1 MKPLFLFASVAS
13 LCALSHA
20 EPVKPNLKVAL
31 CTGDFGMWAQ
41 DRVPMIENAV
51 AFNSPGAGVS
61 WEVNQSYN
69 MTRRLED
76 PIWLGRF
83 DCVVI
88 GDVGIGQLT
97 PRAQSNLVAWVRRGG
112 GLVWVNQAK
121 STIPFKGSEDAVPM
135 PLKAILP
142 VAYPDF
148 SRPVPGAQVMASGD
162 AFFKGI
168 DFSPLSAENARKDLS
183 QLLTE
188 RSVGRGRVLGLSGAF
203 TKETKQVAYATYED
217 IPGSWAQFP
226 ALGEIW
232 TRVLN
237 RASLNSPRRGQSMAQ
252 VDAAFSPSILKAT
265 VSVDARQ
272 KIDEIRGGDFS
283 VVALKQ
289 LYNEDGGAHEDLFL
303 ALNPRDW
310 FDRRSQELMPNTQG
324 TKSDKPAF
332 FRDYNIRGIY
342 LADNTYGGYSNWDD
356 AKYAEQEALA
366 VEVARK
372 YGALIPF
379 FQAGN
384 EPPLDAGYVK
394 FHQRFVGQVL
404 KLAPS
409 YQVIGPNKAFNI
421 YGVDPKEM
429 QFYIDSCGKTTD
441 ILNWHTYGQPPSTI
455 LAEARYWS
463 DRATGKMRAPG
474 PARVMFTENDAWNQ
488 GDSQFNYIME
498 RALTFLPEKRI
509 IANFQ
514 YCMEPRSEGGTYRFG
529 VLQPDGEMSANYNG
543 YWIWKDLRGDMVKS
557 SIRAALAQDNPLHVL
572 ASRSKDGR
580 AVTAVVYLSTPVY
593 APAQTKVG
601 PKSPVRLLN
610 RARANVEVQLPP
622 GQWRLTQN
630 RAAWNKRTTTAAP
643 QVFTGTAKVPVE
655 VAPYEAVALTWTRV

>member
-1 MKPLFLFASVAS
+1 MKPLFVFASVAS
-13 LCALSHA
+13 LCACSHA
-20 EPVKPNLKVAL
+20 EPVELNLKVAL

-41 DRVPMIENAV
+41 DRVPMIEGAV
-51 AFNSPGAGVS
+51 ASNSPGAHVS

-76 PIWLGRF
+76 ATWLSRF

-97 PRAQSNLVAWVRRGG
+97 PRAQSNLVRWVRSGG
-112 GLVWVNQAK
+112 GLVWVNQGK
-121 STIPFKGSEDAVPM
+121 STIPFRGSEEAVPM
-135 PLKAILP
+135 PLKDVLP
-142 VAYPDF
+142 VAYPD
-148 SRPVPGAQVMASGD
+148 SKPAVDAKVMASTG
-162 AFFKGI
+162 AFFRGI
-168 DFSPLSAENARKDLS
+168 DFSPLTADNARKGLN
-183 QLLTE
+183 QLLVE
-188 RSVGRGRVLGLSGAF
+188 RTTGQGRVLGLSGAF
-203 TKETKQVAYATYED
+203 TKEVRQVAYATYED

-226 ALGEIW
+226 QLGELW

-237 RASLNSPRRGQSMAQ
+237 RAGANSPRRTQSLAQ
-252 VDAAFSPSILKAT
+252 VDAAFSPAVLKAT

-272 KIDEIRGGDFS
+272 TIDEIRAADFS

-310 FDRRSQELMPNTQG
+310 FDRRSQELMPNTKG
-324 TKSDKPAF
+324 LKSDKAAF
-332 FRDYNIRGIY
+332 FRDYNIRGIF
-342 LADNTYGGYSNWDD
+342 LADNSYGGYANWDD
-356 AKYAEQEALA
+356 AKYAEQETLA
-366 VEVARK
+366 VEAARK

-384 EPPLDAGYVK
+384 EPPLDAAYVK
-394 FHQRFVGQVL
+394 FHRRFVGDVL
-404 KLAPS
+404 KSAPN

-421 YGVDPKEM
+421 RGVDPKEM
-429 QFYIDSCGKTTD
+429 QFYIDTCGKTTD
-441 ILNWHTYGQPPSTI
+441 ILNWHTYAQPPSTI

-463 DRATGKMRAPG
+463 KRANGKMRTPG

-498 RALTFLPEKRI
+498 RAFTFLPEKRI

-529 VLQPDGEMSANYNG
+529 VLQPEGEMSANYNG
-543 YWIWKDLRGDMVKS
+543 FWIWKDLRGDMVS
-557 SIRAALAQDNPLHVL
+557 STLRTDVTQNNPLHVL
-572 ASRSKDGR
+572 ASRLKDGR
-580 AVTAVVYLSTPVY
+580 TVTTVVYLSTPVY
-593 APAQTKVG
+593 GTSQDAVG
-601 PKSPVRLLN
+601 ARTALHLLN
-610 RARANVEVQLPP
+610 RAGVDVSVQLPP

-630 RAAWNKRTTTAAP
+630 RAAWNKRTTTP
-643 QVFTGTAKVPVE
+643 STQVFSGTAKASVE
-655 VAPYEAVALTWTRV
+655 LAPYEAVALTWTRV